1 MPTHSGTNFKFE
13 ILQIMNHKTFE
24 IYFSTDNLK
33 LAYYRIVCWPER
45 LVKDR
50 FGIHAFGAQLD
61 KNLKQLSEK
70 LISGKYSPQRGFKY
84 YEPKSSGTQRTKT
97 LLMIEDAL
105 VYQAIANVI
114 AARNYELLAEHD
126 DFVFGSVLMPDTQQG
141 TELIKQDN
149 PKYFFFKFWKSL
161 FVRFKNSVIKAIEQ
175 DKATH
180 KFETDITGFF
190 DSIPHYNLLLTL
202 STHFGVEDEI
212 LDLLSVCLNA
222 WSGTKE
228 SSTPGVGIP
237 QGPQPSYLLANLLL
251 YPLDKQLISEAFKYY
266 RYMDDIK
273 IYGYSESE
281 LRNVLVHIDNYLKGH
296 GLSINSKKTGITA
309 IDVAKED
316 ETVKELRR
324 FEVIGNDYTGDETF
338 VTELSEGGLESNI
351 IKSLLELSEQ
361 SPEEHDESDTKKQLE
376 NITDPEKIISF
387 WEKEI
392 SDVEKELPSLF
403 KTDSLELA
411 DPEKTD
417 DIDFIR
423 LSAKYGTAVR
433 SLNEYKQVKAS
444 DNLLPYWLFA
454 LKKFYWRASNYILTL
469 QHYRDNE
476 TLKEELISIYLTDK
490 NYECYRY
497 YIIICL
503 TYNFKYSDRELREFF
518 KYLKTET
525 SGLVRYA
532 LYCMLIKHSDDQQL
546 KSTLRAQLSKEA
558 NNYLKLIT
566 LDYWKRDANRVSTM
580 DELVKQMGL

>member
-1 MPTHSGTNFKFE
+1 
-13 ILQIMNHKTFE
+13 MNGGIFE
-24 IYFSTDNLK
+24 IYFNPDNLK
-33 LAYYRIVCWPER
+33 LAYNRIICWPER
-45 LVKDR
+45 MVKDR
-50 FGIHAFGAQLD
+50 FGIHAFGSQLD
-61 KNLKQLSEK
+61 KNLKHLSEK
-70 LISGKYSPQRGFKY
+70 LISGKYTPQHGFKY

-114 AARNYELLAEHD
+114 ASRNYDLLAEHD
-126 DFVFGSVLMPDTQQG
+126 DFVFGSVLAPDSKEG
-141 TELIKQDN
+141 TNFLNQEIPN
-149 PKYFFFKFWKSL
+149 YFFFKFWKSL
-161 FVRFKNSVIKAIEQ
+161 FIRFKESVIKAIEQ

-202 STHFGVEDEI
+202 SAHFKVEDEI
-212 LDLLSVCLNA
+212 LDFLSVCLNA

-281 LRNVLVHIDNYLKGH
+281 LRNVLVLIDNYLKGH
-296 GLSINSKKTGITA
+296 GLSINTKKTGITE
-309 IDVAKED
+309 IDAAKED

-324 FEVIGNDYTGDETF
+324 FEVVGNDYTGDEAF
-338 VTELSEGGLESNI
+338 FSILSTGGLESKI
-351 IKSLLELSEQ
+351 IKSLLGLSEQ
-361 SPEEHDESDTKKQLE
+361 SPEEHKENDNKKHLE
-376 NITDPEKIISF
+376 TITDPDKIIEF

-392 SDVEKELPSLF
+392 SEVEKELPSLF
-403 KTDSLELA
+403 NSDSLELSN
-411 DPEKTD
+411 PQKTD

-423 LSAKYGTAVR
+423 LSAKYGAALR
-433 SLNEYKQVKAS
+433 SLSEYKQVKA
-444 DNLLPYWLFA
+444 NEALLAYWLFA
-454 LKKFYWRASNYILTL
+454 LKKFYWRASYYVLTL
-469 QHYRDNE
+469 QHYRDNT
-476 TLKEELISIYLTDK
+476 TLREELISIYLSDK

-497 YIIICL
+497 HVIICL
-503 TYNFKYSDRELREFF
+503 TYNFEYKDRELREFF
-518 KYLKTET
+518 KYLKTEN
-525 SGLVRYA
+525 SELVRYA

-546 KSTLRAQLSKEA
+546 KSTLKVQLSREA

-566 LDYWKRDANRVSTM
+566 LDYWKKDATRVNSM
-580 DELVKQMGL
+580 DELVKQIGL

>member
-1 MPTHSGTNFKFE
+1 MSD
-13 ILQIMNHKTFE
+13 KTLE
-24 IYFSTDNLK
+24 IYFSPDNLR
-33 LAYYRIVCWPER
+33 LAYYRIACWPER

-50 FGIHAFGAQLD
+50 FGIHAFGAHLD
-61 KNLKQLSEK
+61 KNAIQLSEK
-70 LISGKYSPQRGFKY
+70 LISGNYLPQRGFKY

-114 AARNYELLAEHD
+114 AARNYDLLAAHNE
-126 DFVFGSVLMPDTQQG
+126 FVFGSVLTPETQLG
-141 TELIKQDN
+141 VELIHEKNAQF
-149 PKYFFFKFWKSL
+149 FFFKFWKSL
-161 FVRFKNSVIKAIEQ
+161 FVRFKDSVIKAIEQ
-175 DKATH
+175 DNAAH

-202 STHFGVEDEI
+202 SNHFGVEDEI

-273 IYGYSESE
+273 IYGYSEIE
-281 LRNVLVHIDNYLKGH
+281 LRNVLVQIDNYLKGL
-296 GLSINSKKTGITA
+296 GLSINSKKTGINP
-309 IDVAKED
+309 IDAAKED

-324 FEVIGNDYTGDETF
+324 FEVMGNDYAGDEIF
-338 VTELSEGGLESNI
+338 FTELSDSGLESKV
-351 IKSLLELSEQ
+351 IKSLLGLSEQ
-361 SPEEHDESDTKKQLE
+361 SPEEHDDDYAKKQIE
-376 NITDPEKIISF
+376 TITDPEQIISF

-392 SDVEKELPSLF
+392 VEVENELPTLF
-403 KTDSLELA
+403 KKNSLELA
-411 DPEKTD
+411 DPLKTD

-423 LSAKYGTAVR
+423 LSAKYGTALR
-433 SLNEYKQVKAS
+433 SLSEYKKSKAS
-444 DNLLPYWLFA
+444 DNLLPYWLYA
-454 LKKFYWRASNYILTL
+454 LKKYNWRASNYILTL

-476 TLKEELISIYLTDK
+476 VLREELISIYHADK

-497 YIIICL
+497 HIITCL
-503 TYNFKYSDRELREFF
+503 TFNFRYSDRELRDFF
-518 KYLKTET
+518 KCLKFET
-525 SGLVRYA
+525 SDLVRYA
-532 LYCMLIKHSDDQQL
+532 LYCLLIKHSDDQQL
-546 KSTLRAQLSKEA
+546 KSTLRVQLEKEA

-566 LDYWKRDANRVSTM
+566 LDYWKRDSNRLSTM
-580 DELVKQMGL
+580 DELIKQMGL

>member
-1 MPTHSGTNFKFE
+1 M
-13 ILQIMNHKTFE
+13 IDKTLE
-24 IYFSTDNLK
+24 IYFNPDNLK

-61 KNLKQLSEK
+61 KNARQLSEK
-70 LISGKYSPQRGFKY
+70 LISEEYSPQRGFKY

-114 AARNYELLAEHD
+114 AARNYELLSEHD
-126 DFVFGSVLMPDTQQG
+126 DFVFGSVLMPDTKHG
-141 TELIKQDN
+141 TELISKEN

-161 FVRFKNSVIKAIEQ
+161 FVRFKDSVIKAIEQ
-175 DKATH
+175 DKASH

-190 DSIPHYNLLLTL
+190 DSIPHYNLLMTL
-202 STHFGVEDEI
+202 STHFGVEDKV

-228 SSTPGVGIP
+228 SNTPGVGIP

-281 LRNVLVHIDNYLKGH
+281 LSNVLVQIDNYLKGL
-296 GLSINSKKTGITA
+296 GLSINSKKTGINP
-309 IDVAKED
+309 IDAAKED

-324 FEVIGNDYTGDETF
+324 FEVMGNDYTGDENF
-338 VTELSEGGLESNI
+338 ITELSVVGLESNI
-351 IKSLLELSEQ
+351 IKSLLGLSEQ
-361 SPEEHDESDTKKQLE
+361 SPEENDDDYIKKQIE
-376 NITDPEKIISF
+376 TITDPEQIISF

-392 SDVEKELPSLF
+392 VEVENELPALF
-403 KTDSLELA
+403 KINSTELA
-411 DPEKTD
+411 DPKKTD

-423 LSAKYGTAVR
+423 LSAKYGTALR
-433 SLNEYKQVKAS
+433 SLSEYKKVNAS
-444 DNLLPYWLFA
+444 VSLLPFWLFA
-454 LKKFYWRASNYILTL
+454 LKKYNWRASNYILTL

-476 TLKEELISIYLTDK
+476 TLKEELVSIYLADK

-497 YIIICL
+497 HIITCL
-503 TYNFKYSDRELREFF
+503 TYNFRYSDRELREFF
-518 KYLKTET
+518 KYLKNET
-525 SGLVRYA
+525 SELVRYA
-532 LYCMLIKHSDDQQL
+532 IYCMLIKHSDDQQL
-546 KSTLRAQLSKEA
+546 KSTLRVQLSKEA

-566 LDYWKRDANRVSTM
+566 LDYWKRDANGVNSM
-580 DELVKQMGL
+580 YELVKQMGL

>member
-1 MPTHSGTNFKFE
+1 MTD
-13 ILQIMNHKTFE
+13 KTLE
-24 IYFSTDNLK
+24 IYFSADNLK

-50 FGIHAFGAQLD
+50 FGIHSFGAQLD
-61 KNLKQLSEK
+61 KNVKYLSDK

-105 VYQAIANVI
+105 VYQAIANII

-126 DFVFGSVLMPDTQQG
+126 DFVFGSVLMPDTKQG
-141 TELIKQDN
+141 TELIKQNN

-161 FVRFKNSVIKAIEQ
+161 FVRFKDSVIKAIEQ

-228 SSTPGVGIP
+228 SRTPGVGIP

-273 IYGYSESE
+273 IYGYSENE
-281 LRNVLVHIDNYLKGH
+281 LRNVLVHIDNHLKGH

-309 IDVAKED
+309 IDAAKED

-324 FEVIGNDYTGDETF
+324 FEVIGNDYTGNETF
-338 VTELSEGGLESNI
+338 FTELSEGGLESNI
-351 IKSLLELSEQ
+351 IKSLLGLSEQ
-361 SPEEHDESDTKKQLE
+361 SPEEHDESDDKKQLE
-376 NITDPEKIISF
+376 NITDPEKIVAF
-387 WEKEI
+387 WENEI
-392 SDVEKELPSLF
+392 SDVEHELPSLF
-403 KTDSLELA
+403 KSNSIELA

-423 LSAKYGTAVR
+423 LSAKYGTALR
-433 SLNEYKQVKAS
+433 SLTEYKQVKAT

-476 TLKEELISIYLTDK
+476 TLKKELILIYLADK
-490 NYECYRY
+490 SYEWYRY
-497 YIIICL
+497 QIITCL
-503 TYNFKYSDRELREFF
+503 TYNFRYSDKELREFF
-518 KYLKTET
+518 KYLKAEN
-525 SGLVRYA
+525 SELVRYA
-532 LYCMLIKHSDDQQL
+532 LYCMLIKHSDDPQL
-546 KSTLRAQLSKEA
+546 KSTLRVQLSKEA

>member
-1 MPTHSGTNFKFE
+1 MSD
-13 ILQIMNHKTFE
+13 KTFE

-61 KNLKQLSEK
+61 KNVKQLSEK
-70 LISGKYSPQRGFKY
+70 LISGKFSPQRGFKY

-126 DFVFGSVLMPDTQQG
+126 DFVFGSVLMPDTKQG
-141 TELIKQDN
+141 TELLNQDN
-149 PKYFFFKFWKSL
+149 SKYFFFKFWKSL
-161 FVRFKNSVIKAIEQ
+161 FVRFKDSVIKAIEQ

-309 IDVAKED
+309 IDAAKED

-338 VTELSEGGLESNI
+338 ITELSEGGLESNI
-351 IKSLLELSEQ
+351 IKSLLGLSEQ

-376 NITDPEKIISF
+376 NITDPEKIIAF

-392 SDVEKELPSLF
+392 SEVEKELPSLF
-403 KTDSLELA
+403 KSDSLELA

-433 SLNEYKQVKAS
+433 SVNEYKQVKAA
-444 DNLLPYWLFA
+444 NHLLPYWLLA

-497 YIIICL
+497 HIITCL
-503 TYNFKYSDRELREFF
+503 TYNFRYSDRELREFF
-518 KYLKTET
+518 KYLKAEN
-525 SGLVRYA
+525 SELVRYA

-546 KSTLRAQLSKEA
+546 KSTLRVQLSREA

-566 LDYWKRDANRVSTM
+566 LDYWKRDANRVSSM

>member
-1 MPTHSGTNFKFE
+1 MTDN
-13 ILQIMNHKTFE
+13 TFE
-24 IYFSTDNLK
+24 IYFNPENLK

-45 LVKDR
+45 MVKDR

-70 LISGKYSPQRGFKY
+70 LISGKYTPQRGFKY

-114 AARNYELLAEHD
+114 AARNYDLLAEHD
-126 DFVFGSVLMPDTQQG
+126 DFVFGSVLMPDSKEG
-141 TELIKQDN
+141 TNLLNQEN

-161 FVRFKNSVIKAIEQ
+161 FIRFKDSVIKAIEQ

-202 STHFGVEDEI
+202 STHFKVEDEI

-281 LRNVLVHIDNYLKGH
+281 LRNVLVLIDNYLKGH
-296 GLSINSKKTGITA
+296 GLSINSKKTGITE
-309 IDVAKED
+309 IDAAKED

-324 FEVIGNDYTGDETF
+324 FEVVGNDYTGDETF
-338 VTELSEGGLESNI
+338 FTELSEGGLESNV
-351 IKSLLELSEQ
+351 IKSLLGLSEQ
-361 SPEEHDESDTKKQLE
+361 SPEEQDESDVKKHLE
-376 NITDPEKIISF
+376 NITDPDKIIEF
-387 WEKEI
+387 WEIEI
-392 SDVEKELPSLF
+392 SEVEKELPALF
-403 KTDSLELA
+403 KSDSLELA
-411 DPEKTD
+411 NPEKTD

-423 LSAKYGTAVR
+423 LSAKYGTALR
-433 SLNEYKQVKAS
+433 SLSEYKQVKAN
-444 DNLLPYWLFA
+444 DELLPYWLFA
-454 LKKFYWRASNYILTL
+454 LKKFYWRASNYVLTL
-469 QHYRDNE
+469 QHYRGN
-476 TLKEELISIYLTDK
+476 TKLREELISIYLSDK

-497 YIIICL
+497 HVIICL
-503 TYNFKYSDRELREFF
+503 TYNFEYIDRELREFF
-518 KYLKTET
+518 KYLKTEN
-525 SGLVRYA
+525 SELVRYA

-546 KSTLRAQLSKEA
+546 KSTLKVQLSREA
-558 NNYLKLIT
+558 SNYLKLIT
-566 LDYWKRDANRVSTM
+566 LDYWKKDANRVNSM

>member
-1 MPTHSGTNFKFE
+1 MIDN
-13 ILQIMNHKTFE
+13 TFE
-24 IYFSTDNLK
+24 IYFSTENLK
-33 LAYYRIVCWPER
+33 LAYYRIVFWPER

-61 KNLKQLSEK
+61 KNVKQLSQN
-70 LISGKYSPQRGFKY
+70 LIIGKYIPQRGFKY

-114 AARNYELLAEHD
+114 ATRNYELLAEHD
-126 DFVFGSVLMPDTQQG
+126 DFVFGSVLTPDTKQG
-141 TELIKQDN
+141 TELINQEN
-149 PKYFFFKFWKSL
+149 PKFFFFKFWKKL
-161 FVRFKNSVIKAIEQ
+161 FVGFKNSVIKAIEQ
-175 DKATH
+175 DKATY

-202 STHFGVEDEI
+202 STHFNVEDEI

-228 SSTPGVGIP
+228 NSTPGVGIP

-296 GLSINSKKTGITA
+296 GLSINTKKTGITV
-309 IDVAKED
+309 IDAANED

-324 FEVIGNDYTGDETF
+324 FEVLGDDYTGDETLL
-338 VTELSEGGLESNI
+338 TELSKGGLESAI
-351 IKSLLELSEQ
+351 IKSLLGLSEQ
-361 SPEEHDESDTKKQLE
+361 SPEEHDESDATKQLE
-376 NITDPEKIISF
+376 NITDPEKIIEF
-387 WEKEI
+387 WEREI
-392 SDVEKELPSLF
+392 SEVEIELPNLF
-403 KTDSLELA
+403 KNDSLELA
-411 DPEKTD
+411 DAEKTD

-433 SLNEYKQVKAS
+433 SLSEYKEVKAS

-469 QHYRDNE
+469 QHYRDNV
-476 TLKEELISIYLTDK
+476 TLKEELISIYLDDK

-497 YIIICL
+497 HIITCL
-503 TYNFKYSDRELREFF
+503 TYNFWYSDRELREFF
-518 KYLKTET
+518 KYLKSET
-525 SGLVRYA
+525 SELVRYA
-532 LYCMLIKHSDDQQL
+532 IYCMLIKHSNDQQL
-546 KSTLRAQLSKEA
+546 KSTLRVQLSMEA

-566 LDYWKRDANRVSTM
+566 LDYLKRDTNRISTM